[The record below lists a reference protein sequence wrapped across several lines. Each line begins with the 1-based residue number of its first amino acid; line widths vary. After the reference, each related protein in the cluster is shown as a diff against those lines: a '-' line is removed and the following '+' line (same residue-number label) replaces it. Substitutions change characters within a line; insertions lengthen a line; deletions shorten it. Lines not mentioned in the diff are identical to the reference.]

1 MNKCIGCGAH
11 LQNTD
16 KNKEGYTKDLTKK
29 YCERC
34 FRISHYNEY
43 SFKDKDGLDYLE
55 EINKTKDLVILL
67 CDFLNTDFTNLKIDN
82 PILLVLAKRDII
94 PRSLDETKLLDM
106 ITPNL
111 NIVDKITICSK
122 NNYNLDKLYT
132 KINKHKKSQNAYII
146 GFTSAGK
153 STLINKIAQ
162 NYGEGAN
169 LTTSILPST
178 TLDKVTVKINE
189 TLTLIDT
196 PGLLDKGSYI
206 LNKSKDIL
214 NQIMP
219 KKEIKPVVIQAKI
232 PQTILTPLF
241 RIDISKK
248 TNLIFYMSNNIKID
262 RIYKETNKLL
272 NKNPQTLQVKKD
284 HDLVIKGVGFI
295 KFTCDSKITLYLPK
309 EVDYNIRKSII

>member
-1 MNKCIGCGAH
+1 MSKCIGCGAH
-11 LQNTD
+11 LQNVD
-16 KNKEGYTKDLTKK
+16 NKKEGYIKDITKK

-34 FRISHYNEY
+34 FRINHYNEY
-43 SFKDKDGLDYLE
+43 SFKDKDGSNYLK

-67 CDFLNTDFTNLKIDN
+67 CDFLNTDFSKLKIEN

-94 PRSLDETKLLDM
+94 PRNLDETKLINK

-122 NNYNLDKLYT
+122 NNYNLDSLYQ
-132 KINKHKKSQNAYII
+132 KINKHKKSQNVYII

-153 STLINKIAQ
+153 STLINKLAQ
-162 NYGEGAN
+162 NYGEGSN

-178 TLDKVTVKINE
+178 TLDKVTIKINE
-189 TLTLIDT
+189 TLNIIDT

-206 LNKSKDIL
+206 LNKSKGIL

-232 PQTILTPLF
+232 PQTIISSLF
-241 RIDISKK
+241 RIDIHKN

-262 RIYKETNKLL
+262 RIYKKTNKLSNL
-272 NKNPQTLQVKKD
+272 NHKNLEIKKE

-295 KFTCDSKITLYLPK
+295 KFTHDSQITLYLPK